1 MREAQQ
7 RGQQVLRCGSARGRS
22 ADRPQSELG
31 SCRTARPAR
40 APRGGLPR
48 TDAIPDPTDRPHSA
62 APRALPRSG
71 PRHSS
76 ALLLHHRKHPRTEP
90 GSARTTSRHA
100 SAVCH
105 LAGEELD
112 TRLPPSRRRS
122 RCHAGPGAA

>member
-62 APRALPRSG
+62 AHAPYLDRGLG
-71 PRHSS
+71 I
-76 ALLLHHRKHPRTEP
+76 HRLCCSII
-90 GSARTTSRHA
+90 GS
-100 SAVCH
+100 
-105 LAGEELD
+105 
-112 TRLPPSRRRS
+112 TREPSRVRRE
-122 RCHAGPGAA
+122 RHPGMRPPCVT